1 MAATRA
7 PKQWSLTK
15 NETITS
21 FEAWRQNLKY
31 TLSLDPNFAIFL
43 VDGTTWTK
51 KVPANPT
58 RGLTDDG
65 EEVPAASRRN
75 AAQKVAHLELKLGQI
90 ANYCPIIS
98 RNVIIKQSTSVEKI
112 WQAIRMHFGFQLT
125 GAHFLDFDSIH
136 LEPGER
142 AEDLYQRLTSFID
155 DNLLQRGGGIS
166 HHGEMPEADEEL
178 SPSLENLVILTW
190 LRLVHKDLPALV
202 KQRYGPELR
211 SKTLASLKPE
221 ISQALDS
228 LLDDIRSNNDAKV
241 LRTSFKGRP
250 QFPSSNMS
258 KDLRKISKSCP
269 LCKQA
274 GRPRYD
280 HFLSACRYLPPE
292 DRQFMSRARQSFAAE
307 EATLE
312 PDSDDFDNDFVNQ
325 QCDPVETVPTTRR
338 VSTKQSPHM
347 KAYYNQHVVH
357 ITVDSGAEISMIR
370 ASIAEH
376 IGVQVNETKQHALQA
391 DGSTPLETIGETH
404 FDVVRDNLT
413 LRIEALVV
421 KDLDVDILAG
431 IPFMSANDIS
441 IRPAKHL
448 IMVGD
453 NDAIQYNCNQN
464 SNVNHIRRTQAYI
477 LRSPS
482 TTVWPG
488 DHIDIALP
496 EHLPP
501 EGKVAIEPRMER
513 SNKTSLWPRPEI
525 VDVVAGKVRLVND
538 TDDPKHLNKNEQ
550 FCQVLPTMPCDTNRS
565 KIVDDRFPPK
575 RRDTASPV
583 RPYHSDSV
591 NVDPDHILSVEQREL
606 FRKTLRD
613 HDNLFDPQY
622 KGYNGAVGDFQATIN
637 MGPTQP
643 PQRKGRLPQ
652 YSDEKLVILQQKCD
666 ELESL
671 GVIRKPEDLSLT
683 VEYLNPP
690 FLVAKPNGGHRLVTA
705 FEDVGRYS
713 KPQPSLM
720 PDIDSILRK
729 VGQWKYLIVA
739 DLTSAFHQIPLSRQ
753 SLKYCGLVTPY
764 KGVRV

>member
-75 AAQKVAHLELKLGQI
+75 AAQKVAHLELMLGQI

-125 GAHFLDFDSIH
+125 GAHFLDFDNIH

-155 DNLLQRGGGIS
+155 DNLLRRGGGIS
-166 HHGEMPEADEEL
+166 HHGEMPETDEDL
-178 SPSLENLVILTW
+178 LPSLENLVILTW
-190 LRLVHKDLPALV
+190 LRLVHKDLPSLV

-228 LLDDIRSNNDAKV
+228 LLDEIRSNNDAKV
-241 LRTSFKGRP
+241 LRTAFKGRP

-258 KDLRKISKSCP
+258 KDLRKVSKSCP

-280 HFLSACRYLPPE
+280 HFLRACRYLPPE

-307 EATLE
+307 EVTLE
-312 PDSDDFDNDFVNQ
+312 PDCDDFDNDFVSQ

-404 FDVVRDNLT
+404 FDVVLDNLT
-413 LRIEALVV
+413 LRIEALAVLQV
-421 KDLDVDILAG
+421 ATKTV
-431 IPFMSANDIS
+431 
-441 IRPAKHL
+441 
-448 IMVGD
+448 
-453 NDAIQYNCNQN
+453 
-464 SNVNHIRRTQAYI
+464 AY
-477 LRSPS
+477 
-482 TTVWPG
+482 
-488 DHIDIALP
+488 
-496 EHLPP
+496 
-501 EGKVAIEPRMER
+501 
-513 SNKTSLWPRPEI
+513 
-525 VDVVAGKVRLVND
+525 
-538 TDDPKHLNKNEQ
+538 
-550 FCQVLPTMPCDTNRS
+550 
-565 KIVDDRFPPK
+565 
-575 RRDTASPV
+575 
-583 RPYHSDSV
+583 
-591 NVDPDHILSVEQREL
+591 
-606 FRKTLRD
+606 
-613 HDNLFDPQY
+613 
-622 KGYNGAVGDFQATIN
+622 AT
-637 MGPTQP
+637 
-643 PQRKGRLPQ
+643 
-652 YSDEKLVILQQKCD
+652 
-666 ELESL
+666 
-671 GVIRKPEDLSLT
+671 
-683 VEYLNPP
+683 
-690 FLVAKPNGGHRLVTA
+690 
-705 FEDVGRYS
+705 
-713 KPQPSLM
+713 
-720 PDIDSILRK
+720 
-729 VGQWKYLIVA
+729 
-739 DLTSAFHQIPLSRQ
+739 
-753 SLKYCGLVTPY
+753 
-764 KGVRV
+764 